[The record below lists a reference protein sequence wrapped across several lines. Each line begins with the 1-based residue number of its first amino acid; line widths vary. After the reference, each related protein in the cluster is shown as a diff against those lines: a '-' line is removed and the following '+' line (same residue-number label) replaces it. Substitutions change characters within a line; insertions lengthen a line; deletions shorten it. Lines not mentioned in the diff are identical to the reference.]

1 MKYRLQSMYNHMGW
15 AASVVSPFYFILLGI
30 YCLQLYDVCV
40 TSFPSSM
47 HDRQIRQIRE
57 KMFNWTNRILESA
70 EDDSRGG
77 AMGTEPLPLNIWQP
91 SYEGGGLKIMQGRNL
106 KNYRFYCSGICS
118 GILLGRII
126 HAQIGRRPLTLTLTL

>member
-1 MKYRLQSMYNHMGW
+1 
-15 AASVVSPFYFILLGI
+15 
-30 YCLQLYDVCV
+30 
-40 TSFPSSM
+40 M

-57 KMFNWTNRILESA
+57 KMFNWTNRILEST

-77 AMGTEPLPLNIWQP
+77 GYGYWAP
-91 SYEGGGLKIMQGRNL
+91 SFKYLATIIRGGGLKIMQGRNL